1 MTEKDIDRS
10 KDIRL
15 LNSSTEFNLMKSTHK
30 NKKENN
36 ITILQAGRWQEIVEN
51 ACARGEQVGLSRE
64 FITRYLEAVHMES
77 INRQKRI
84 LDS

>member
-1 MTEKDIDRS
+1 
-10 KDIRL
+10 
-15 LNSSTEFNLMKSTHK
+15 
-30 NKKENN
+30 
-36 ITILQAGRWQEIVEN
+36 VEN